1 MTGQIR
7 CHYEVLGVA
16 RDADAAT
23 IKKAHRRA
31 ALLHHPDKNVNKPQ
45 TEREVSA
52 TEFKLVQ
59 AAYECLSDTVER
71 RWYDEHR
78 DMVLRGGI
86 NSNGSAAEGGG
97 DATGSSFVYDVI
109 PFQYAGC
116 YDGYD
121 DNDPE
126 SFYSVYEEVFSQIFQ
141 GEINGYISEGNIDVE
156 KMINFYLSEIRL
168 GNSTSNWNEV
178 QAFYNG
184 WEGFTS
190 CLSFAWEDEYHL
202 HDIKEAPNRRIRRL
216 MEEDN
221 AKRRKTAKK
230 ERVEE
235 VCALVRFVKKRDPR
249 IKLQMVK
256 KMREQAVKDEMR
268 KKEAE
273 QKKKDFLAAKEEFR
287 LEAERSMAEQE
298 AVDLNAGRIRLA
310 DLEDDDYDYGGKRGR
325 KKKGKKKSKR
335 YDVESDEED
344 DEVEAPVVELLDG
357 DSTINIDDEK
367 DTTILGCFIKKVE
380 KDESVP
386 PACDNI
392 EAVKAEQD
400 NIQSVELRAD
410 AIIVDWE
417 GHGLND
423 DELDSLQNG
432 LNSSSEEEVEEEEEE
447 PDSWRC
453 EICRKDFKSQAQFSN
468 HANSK
473 KHKESVKKFEL
484 KMKKESKKNAVQDM
498 LDDIEDDSD

>member
-7 CHYEVLGVA
+7 CHYEVLDVP

-31 ALLHHPDKNVNKPQ
+31 ALLHHPDKNVNKSQ
-45 TEREVSA
+45 SEREVSA
-52 TEFKLVQ
+52 AEFKLVQ
-59 AAYECLSDTVER
+59 AAYECLSDAIER

-78 DMVLRGGI
+78 DMILRGGI
-86 NSNGSAAEGGG
+86 NSNGSAAEGGE
-97 DATGSSFVYDVI
+97 DAGGSSFIYDVI

-121 DNDPE
+121 DDDPE
-126 SFYSVYEEVFSQIFQ
+126 CFYSVYEEVFSQIFQ
-141 GEINGYISEGNIDVE
+141 GEINGFISEGNIDVE
-156 KMINFYLSEIRL
+156 KMINFDLSEIRL

-256 KMREQAVKDEMR
+256 KIKEQAAKDEMK

-273 QKKKDFLAAKEEFR
+273 KKKKDFLAAKEEFR
-287 LEAERSMAEQE
+287 LEAVFAMAEQE

-310 DLEDDDYDYGGKRGR
+310 DLDDDDYDYGGKRG
-325 KKKGKKKSKR
+325 KKKGKKKGR
-335 YDVESDEED
+335 RTAVESDEED
-344 DEVEAPVVELLDG
+344 DEVETGAVVELLEE
-357 DSTINIDDEK
+357 DSTVNVDDEK
-367 DTTILGCFIKKVE
+367 DKTILGCFIKKVE
-380 KDESVP
+380 KDESDL
-386 PACDNI
+386 PACDDI
-392 EAVKAEQD
+392 EAANAEQD

-410 AIIVDWE
+410 AIKVDWE

-423 DELDSLQNG
+423 DEIDSLENG
-432 LNSSSEEEVEEEEEE
+432 IDESSEEDDEEEEE

-453 EICRKDFKSQAQFSN
+453 EMCRKDFKSQAQFNN
-468 HANSK
+468 HVNSK

-484 KMKKESKKNAVQDM
+484 KMKKEAKKNAVEDM
-498 LDDIEDDSD
+498 LDEIENDSD